1 MSDDRIIQ
9 SKRNFRR
16 QLTARPIA
24 EKLRTLD
31 LLRERALAIQR
42 ASGSEKKA
50 IASAHR
56 AQK

>member
-16 QLTARPIA
+16 QLAARPIA

-42 ASGSEKKA
+42 SSRSAKKV
-50 IASAHR
+50 IASTYR